1 MLKTTIIKMS
11 SLILRTRIR
20 KTNRMLCLQK
30 WLRFVKRKDIEK
42 EYELE
47 EMMLEGEEEG
57 VRGDRERGRTEE
69 RKKSSRQ

>member
-1 MLKTTIIKMS
+1 MS
-11 SLILRTRIR
+11 KGET
-20 KTNRMLCLQK
+20 
-30 WLRFVKRKDIEK
+30 EK